1 VVKTTDDDKKP
12 RVGIYMGSS
21 SDTPVMEEARKMLRE
36 LGIAC
41 EMAVASAHRSPERAH
56 KLATTAEERGLEVL
70 IVGAGGAA
78 HLAGVMAA
86 NSILPVIG
94 VPLESSALKGLD
106 ALLATVQMPGGI
118 PVATMAIGKAGA
130 KNAAILAAQI
140 IARKDAGLAARLRQ
154 QKKAMAAA
162 VEESSREVEAGL

>member
-1 VVKTTDDDKKP
+1 MPKITDDDKKA

-21 SDTPVMEEARKMLRE
+21 SDAPAMEEARKTLRE
-36 LGIAC
+36 LGISC

-56 KLATTAEERGLEVL
+56 KLATTAEARGLEVL

-94 VPLESSALKGLD
+94 VPLESSALKGFD
-106 ALLATVQMPGGI
+106 ALLATVQMPAGI
-118 PVATMAIGKAGA
+118 PVGTLAIGKPGA
-130 KNAAILAAQI
+130 INAALFAIAILANSRLALREQLEEFRRRQEEQI
-140 IARKDAGLAARLRQ
+140 RNTT
-154 QKKAMAAA
+154 
-162 VEESSREVEAGL
+162 VP

>member
-1 VVKTTDDDKKP
+1 
-12 RVGIYMGSS
+12 
-21 SDTPVMEEARKMLRE
+21 MEEARKTLRE

-94 VPLESSALKGLD
+94 VPLESSALKGFD

-140 IARKDAGLAARLRQ
+140 IARKDTGLAARLRQ
-154 QKKAMAAA
+154 QKKVMAAA
-162 VEESSREVEAGL
+162 VEESSREVEAG

>member
-1 VVKTTDDDKKP
+1 VARTTGDDKKP
-12 RVGIYMGSS
+12 RVGIYMGSA
-21 SDTPVMEEARKMLRE
+21 SDAPVMEEARKTLRE
-36 LGIAC
+36 LGISC
-41 EMAVASAHRSPERAH
+41 EMAVASAHRSPDRAH
-56 KLATTAEERGLEVL
+56 KLAATAEARGLEAL

-118 PVATMAIGKAGA
+118 PVATMAIGKPGA

-140 IARKDAGLAARLRQ
+140 LARKDSALAERLRH
-154 QKKAMAAA
+154 QKKAMATA
-162 VEESSREVEAGL
+162 VEESSREIEAGS

>member
-1 VVKTTDDDKKP
+1 MPKTADNDKKP
-12 RVGIYMGSS
+12 RVGIYLGSS
-21 SDTPVMEEARKMLRE
+21 SDPPVMEEARKTLRE

-78 HLAGVMAA
+78 HLAGAMAA

-94 VPLESSALKGLD
+94 VPLESSALKGFD

-154 QKKAMAAA
+154 QKKAMATA
-162 VEESSREVEAGL
+162 VEESSREVEAGS